1 METEQY
7 IKCFR
12 TKSRESHIVAMRQA
26 LCYYLYKEGGVP
38 CTIIAN
44 VMGMAR
50 WNIYLS
56 IYKMRDLLE
65 IGDDLA
71 KKAYDEVALHSIRI
85 VPATVDGKILT
96 RRIGYKMI
104 IDNIIVL

>member
-26 LCYYLYKEGGVP
+26 LCYYLYKEDIP
-38 CTIIAN
+38 CTIISK
-44 VMGMAR
+44 VMGNAR

-65 IGDDLA
+65 VGDKMA
-71 KKAYDEVALHSIRI
+71 KRAYDEISLHSIRI
-85 VPATVDGKILT
+85 VPATVDGKIMT
-96 RRIGYKMI
+96 RKIGYKLI
-104 IDNIIVL
+104 IDNIIV